1 MRRRDFI
8 ALLGGAASTWPLAS
22 SAQQQTMPVVGFL
35 RLTNPDDSVEFL
47 TQWRQ
52 GLKETGYVEGHNLA
66 VEYRWAEDHLDR
78 LPALA
83 SDLVDHQVSVIV
95 GAGNAATFAAK
106 AATTS
111 IPIVFVIGEDPI
123 KVGLVTSLNR
133 PGGNLT
139 GATFVTTTVA
149 TKKLQ
154 LLSEVLGKSATIA
167 FLLNPDN
174 PQTESELHE
183 SQIAAESLGDQILIL
198 RANTETQIQLAFA
211 TAVQQNVGGLLV
223 AGDGFFFSKRM
234 KLVALAAR
242 NSIPTA
248 YQWRDAVAAG
258 GLMSYGPSLPDSYRQ
273 AGIYVGRVLKGE
285 KAANLPVM
293 LPTTFDF
300 AVNLKTAKTLG
311 LTVSNQLQLLAD
323 EVIE

>member
-1 MRRRDFI
+1 
-8 ALLGGAASTWPLAS
+8 
-22 SAQQQTMPVVGFL
+22 
-35 RLTNPDDSVEFL
+35 
-47 TQWRQ
+47 
-52 GLKETGYVEGHNLA
+52 
-66 VEYRWAEDHLDR
+66 
-78 LPALA
+78 
-83 SDLVDHQVSVIV
+83 
-95 GAGNAATFAAK
+95 
-106 AATTS
+106 
-111 IPIVFVIGEDPI
+111 VFVIGEDPI

>member
-1 MRRRDFI
+1 LHLR
-8 ALLGGAASTWPLAS
+8 
-22 SAQQQTMPVVGFL
+22 QQ
-35 RLTNPDDSVEFL
+35 
-47 TQWRQ
+47 
-52 GLKETGYVEGHNLA
+52 
-66 VEYRWAEDHLDR
+66 
-78 LPALA
+78 
-83 SDLVDHQVSVIV
+83 
-95 GAGNAATFAAK
+95 
-106 AATTS
+106 
-111 IPIVFVIGEDPI
+111 
-123 KVGLVTSLNR
+123 

-139 GATFVTTTVA
+139 GTTFLTTAVA

-154 LLSEVLGKSATIA
+154 LLSEVLGKSVTLA

-174 PQTESELHE
+174 PQTETELHE
-183 SQIAAESLGDQILIL
+183 SQIATESVGDKILIL

-211 TAVQQNVGGLLV
+211 TAVQQKIGGLLV

-234 KLVALAAR
+234 KFVALAAR

-285 KAANLPVM
+285 RAANLPVM
-293 LPTTFDF
+293 LPTKFDF